1 MIYLLFL
8 IPILATALF
17 PKRFPL
23 YITIFIS
30 MYLFYGYLWIDEHFL
45 YTGKAGWKGFGMFLS
60 TMLTGPFYFVI
71 HTLFI
76 FFGWLKENRKMMW
89 THIIGLVLLV
99 IHAIAVFS

>member
-8 IPILATALF
+8 IPILVTSLS

-23 YITIFIS
+23 YITVIVS

-45 YTGKAGWKGFGMFLS
+45 YTGKAAWKGFNIFI
-60 TMLTGPFYFVI
+60 LTILIGPFYFVT

-76 FFGWLKENRKMMW
+76 FYGWLKENRKITL
-89 THIIGLVLLV
+89 THLIGLALLA
-99 IHAIAVFS
+99 IHAIAVLS

>member
-45 YTGKAGWKGFGMFLS
+45 YTGKAGWKGFGMFMW
-60 TMLTGPFYFVI
+60 TMLTGLFYILI
-71 HTLFI
+71 HYTFIVLGWREKNKSMINVHLAGLILFA
-76 FFGWLKENRKMMW
+76 
-89 THIIGLVLLV
+89 
-99 IHAIAVFS
+99 IHVMAMFS